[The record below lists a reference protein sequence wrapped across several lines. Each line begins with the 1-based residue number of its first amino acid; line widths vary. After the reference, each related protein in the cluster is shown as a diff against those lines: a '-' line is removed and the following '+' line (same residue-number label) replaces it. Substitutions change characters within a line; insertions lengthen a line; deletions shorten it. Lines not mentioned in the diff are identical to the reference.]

1 MNEPTLRVHQTL
13 GWMIQ
18 TLQYHQRI
26 DDPHPNQ
33 AWGDNG
39 VEPNWSPELR
49 EAMTLHAEIEAGRLM
64 VTEV

>member
-1 MNEPTLRVHQTL
+1 
-13 GWMIQ
+13 MIQ